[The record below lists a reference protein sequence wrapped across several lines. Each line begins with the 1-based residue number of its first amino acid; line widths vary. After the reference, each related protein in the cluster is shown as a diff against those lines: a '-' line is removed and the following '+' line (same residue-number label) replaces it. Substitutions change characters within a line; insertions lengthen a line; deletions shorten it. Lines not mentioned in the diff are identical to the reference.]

1 MAELKTSQGVGGVS
15 WESSLAGMKS
25 VLGVVH
31 KNSIQTS
38 LWLVPSE
45 GSVGFLVQ
53 ALKRIFNQQQ
63 CLKYIESLA
72 QVKFH
77 VWNWH
82 NQS

>member
-1 MAELKTSQGVGGVS
+1 
-15 WESSLAGMKS
+15 MKS

-53 ALKRIFNQQQ
+53 ALKKIFNQQQ

-77 VWNWH
+77 V
-82 NQS
+82 